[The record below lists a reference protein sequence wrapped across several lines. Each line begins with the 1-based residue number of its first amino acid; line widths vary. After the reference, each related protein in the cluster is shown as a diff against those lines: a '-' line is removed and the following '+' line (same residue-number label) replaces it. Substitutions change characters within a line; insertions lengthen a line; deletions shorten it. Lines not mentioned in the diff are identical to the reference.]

1 MWQRSCTNISYYKSA
16 FQRPNKIP
24 VRYYYTLS
32 FTFNFCEYAS
42 CYFSYCYPYTY
53 TDLKSYLSQITQ
65 DKYTGPHVRREKLC
79 TTLGGNNLEFLTITD
94 YKANKSE
101 LKARKGIILMA
112 RIHPGESNSSF
123 IMQGAINFLI
133 SDSSDAVLLRKKF
146 IFKII
151 PMINVDGVISGNY
164 RCSLSG

>member
-1 MWQRSCTNISYYKSA
+1 
-16 FQRPNKIP
+16 
-24 VRYYYTLS
+24 
-32 FTFNFCEYAS
+32 
-42 CYFSYCYPYTY
+42 
-53 TDLKSYLSQITQ
+53 
-65 DKYTGPHVRREKLC
+65 
-79 TTLGGNNLEFLTITD
+79 
-94 YKANKSE
+94 
-101 LKARKGIILMA
+101 MA

-133 SDSSDAVLLRKKF
+133 SGSSDAVLLRKKF

>member
-1 MWQRSCTNISYYKSA
+1 MKT
-16 FQRPNKIP
+16 
-24 VRYYYTLS
+24 
-32 FTFNFCEYAS
+32 
-42 CYFSYCYPYTY
+42 
-53 TDLKSYLSQITQ
+53 
-65 DKYTGPHVRREKLC
+65 
-79 TTLGGNNLEFLTITD
+79 
-94 YKANKSE
+94 
-101 LKARKGIILMA
+101 RKGIILMA

-133 SDSSDAVLLRKKF
+133 SDSQDAVLLRKKF